1 MKDRLSLAIVTV
13 ALVACCGCPPP
24 AFVGIPDACKRSD
37 VALPL
42 TADDRQILVD
52 FLQVGS
58 RPPRN
63 FRREDTDSRRATV
76 SRYGLV
82 LDQLAAQP
90 PRAADLAAGGRLGRL
105 ADDPALVIAVSDAR
119 AEELGTA
126 DARAI
131 VVGDYVF
138 AFYRA
143 HEPATHG
150 HPTTPWEFS
159 LGGDSYVALTVCHR
173 SAWRS

>member
-1 MKDRLSLAIVTV
+1 MKERLSLAAVAVT
-13 ALVACCGCPPP
+13 LVACCCPPP
-24 AFVGIPDACKRSD
+24 AFVGIPDFYKRSD

-42 TADDRQILVD
+42 AGEQREDLVD

-63 FRREDTDSRRATV
+63 FRREDTDARRATV
-76 SRYGLV
+76 LRYRDV
-82 LDQLAAQP
+82 LDQLAVQP
-90 PRAADLAAGGRLGRL
+90 VRAADLGTRGRIGKL
-105 ADDPALVIAVSDAR
+105 ADDPTLVIAVLDAR
-119 AEELGTA
+119 AEEIGTA

-143 HEPATHG
+143 HEPATPG
-150 HPTTPWEFS
+150 YPATPWVFS
-159 LGGDSYVALTVCHR
+159 LGGDAYVGLTVCHR
-173 SAWRS
+173 NTWRP